1 MREHLTA
8 VAADGR
14 IWAIGGR
21 WPGEGDFGTVETY
34 DPATERWET
43 APSLPTPR
51 SGPTSAVLAGRIH
64 VLGGEA
70 LSGAGTFVEHEVYDI
85 AEGTWQSAAALVA
98 GRHGLASAVVRDRL
112 YVIGGAT
119 RAGGGT
125 FGSLTGAV
133 SVWDDGR

>member
-1 MREHLTA
+1 M
-8 VAADGR
+8 
-14 IWAIGGR
+14 
-21 WPGEGDFGTVETY
+21 P
-34 DPATERWET
+34 ER
-43 APSLPTPR
+43 S
-51 SGPTSAVLAGRIH
+51 S
-64 VLGGEA
+64 
-70 LSGAGTFVEHEVYDI
+70 EHEVYDI